1 MPGPQ
6 LSILQCQGD
15 CSTSCGTQEPSHE
28 SFCSLEWL
36 SNLSIYW
43 NHLEPLCSSDSWASP
58 MEILIRKLNWWVWRP
73 ERASLL
79 ARCGGMLLI
88 QGPHS
93 ELSCCTIRGVVHQS
107 SEKNAL
113 YTSPSK
119 IIFKFCVY
127 LDLCAGYRCTWSSKD
142 GVEIYAAGATL
153 GTELWSLVYALNC
166 GAIAPVL
173 LLFLSR
179 ESGFP
184 GVILQIPTF

>member
-1 MPGPQ
+1 MPSGKTLRDAANPRTT
-6 LSILQCQGD
+6 LKALV
-15 CSTSCGTQEPSHE
+15 
-28 SFCSLEWL
+28 LY
-36 SNLSIYW
+36 N
-43 NHLEPLCSSDSWASP
+43 
-58 MEILIRKLNWWVWRP
+58 K
-73 ERASLL
+73 
-79 ARCGGMLLI
+79 
-88 QGPHS
+88 
-93 ELSCCTIRGVVHQS
+93 GVVYQS

-119 IIFKFCVY
+119 IIFKFCIYV
-127 LDLCAGYRCTWSSKD
+127 DLCAGYRCPWSSKD

-153 GTELWSLVYALNC
+153 GTELWSSVYALNC